1 MAIDLSF
8 LKQVVP
14 TIATA
19 LGGPLAG
26 VAAGFIADKL
36 GVSDKTIANVSDVI
50 TKATQSPETLLEL
63 KKVDADLQKYFA
75 GLEIDIFKLE
85 VADRDSARNREIQL
99 KDWVP
104 SVLGITIVAG
114 FFFTLAWVAFYGLP
128 PGNENAFMFLLGSLA
143 TMTQSVMSYYFGS
156 TKGSNDKTA
165 VMAATITGKDK

>member
-1 MAIDLSF
+1 MDLSF
-8 LKQVVP
+8 LKQIVP

-36 GVSDKTIANVSDVI
+36 GVSDKTISNVSDAI

-63 KKVDADLQKYFA
+63 KRIDAELQKYFA

-85 VADRDSARNREIQL
+85 VADRADARNREIQL

-104 SVLGITIVAG
+104 SVLGISIVAG
-114 FFFTLAWVAFYGLP
+114 FFFTLAWLAFNGLP

-156 TKGSNDKTA
+156 TKGSADKTA
-165 VMAATITGKDK
+165 VMAATVTSSKG